1 MINKTTEPAETKRIH
16 DVPPSQVFAE
26 FMKNGWAPSGL
37 HGITASPAV
46 TWCIARR
53 AALSEAFPGIRL
65 VIPAGNYKVR
75 SNDCDYRYRP
85 HSAFAYYTGVQ
96 GVEATANAVLV
107 LEPNETGH
115 QPLLFINPRS
125 TRDTDAFY
133 RDARYGELWV
143 GRRFTAEEAE
153 ARYEIE
159 TRRVDSLAQFLG
171 EKKETLVIR
180 EQDRTVDSLVKTH
193 KREAEFLTFV
203 SAHRMIK
210 DEYEISEMQR
220 ACDATVRGFADIVRA
235 LPAAVHTPRGE
246 RVIEAAFFGRARIE
260 GNDIGYETIAASGSH
275 ACVLHWIRNDGDV
288 RPGELILID
297 AGIEME
303 SYYTADVTRTLP
315 ITGKFSPA
323 QRSLY
328 MLVYEA
334 QNAGLAA
341 IKPGADW
348 GDFNRA
354 CQSVLAHGLADMG
367 VLTVSAEESLRPE
380 VGLHR
385 RWTIHSAGHMLGM
398 DVHDC
403 AQARKDQYTEAKLE
417 VGHVLTV
424 EPGLYIQPDDE
435 LFAPEFRGIGIRIE
449 DDVVVTE
456 SGCQILS
463 NGLPRHPDDIE
474 TWMAALLPQRHP

>member
-1 MINKTTEPAETKRIH
+1 MSDKTNSPEKTKRIH
-16 DVPPSQVFAE
+16 DVAPSEVFAE
-26 FMKNGWAPSGL
+26 FMKTGWAPSGL
-37 HGITASPAV
+37 HGIAASPVV
-46 TWCIARR
+46 TWCVARR

-65 VIPAGNYKVR
+65 VIPAGNFKVR
-75 SNDCDYRYRP
+75 SNDTDYRFRP

-96 GVEATANAVLV
+96 GVEATADAVLV
-107 LEPNETGH
+107 MEPNEGGH
-115 QPLLFINPRS
+115 RPLLFINPRS

-133 RDARYGELWV
+133 RDTRYGELWV
-143 GRRFTAEEAE
+143 GRRFTVDEAQV
-153 ARYEIE
+153 RYEIE
-159 TRRVDSLAQFLG
+159 THRVDSLAEFLG

-180 EQDRTVDSLVKTH
+180 EQDKSVDQLVKKH
-193 KREAEFLTFV
+193 KRESEFATFV

-210 DEYEISEMQR
+210 DEYEVNEMQR
-220 ACDATVRGFADIVRA
+220 ACDATARGFFDIVRA
-235 LPAAVHTPRGE
+235 IPAAVNTPRGE

-260 GNDIGYETIAASGSH
+260 GNDLGYETIAASGSH
-275 ACVLHWIRNDGDV
+275 ACILHWIRNDGDV

-297 AGIEME
+297 AGVEME
-303 SYYTADVTRTLP
+303 SYYTADITRTLP
-315 ITGKFSPA
+315 VTGKFSPA

-334 QNAGLAA
+334 QRAGFAA
-341 IKPGADW
+341 VKPGADW
-348 GDFNRA
+348 ADINRA
-354 CQSVLAHGLADMG
+354 SQTVLAHGLADMG

-385 RWTIHSAGHMLGM
+385 RWTLHGVSHMLGM

-403 AQARKDQYTEAKLE
+403 AKARKDQYTEGRLE
-417 VGHVLTV
+417 VGQVLTV

-435 LFAPEFRGIGIRIE
+435 LFAPEYRGIGIRIE

-456 SGCQILS
+456 TGCRILS

-474 TWMAALLPQRHP
+474 AWMASLLS